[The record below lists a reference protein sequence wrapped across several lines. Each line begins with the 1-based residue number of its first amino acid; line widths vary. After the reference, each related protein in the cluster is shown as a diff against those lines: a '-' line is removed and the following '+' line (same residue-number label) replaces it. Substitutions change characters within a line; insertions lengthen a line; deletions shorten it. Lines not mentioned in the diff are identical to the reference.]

1 MNNNTAL
8 DTQLSINGHLDKNTA
23 NYTALT
29 PISFLE
35 RTASIYPDR
44 IATINGPIKRTWHET
59 YQRCRQLASA
69 LQREGIKKGDT
80 VSVIAPNISEH
91 FETHFGV
98 PMAGAILNSINT
110 RLDAPTIAF
119 ILQHA
124 NSKIVFVDR
133 EFGALL
139 KDALTLMSHP
149 PLVIDID
156 DSQWRG
162 GELIGTTDYEAFL
175 AQGDEFFDC
184 PALEDEWDSIT
195 LNYTSGTTGDPKG
208 VVYHHRGAYLN
219 AISNAMSWGMTQH
232 PVYLW
237 ILPMF
242 HCNGW
247 CFPWAIAAMAGVSV
261 SLRHAKADDVFN
273 IIKQEK
279 VGYLCAAP
287 IILNMLNAADD
298 SVKSGIEHSVNVMT
312 AGAAPPAAVIQAME
326 AIGFN
331 ITHVYGLTETYGPCV
346 YCAWKDEWDDHS
358 AEEKARLK
366 ARQGIKAPMLEGLM
380 VADPDSLEPVP
391 QDGKTLGEIFMRGNL
406 VMKGYLNN
414 PATTDKAFAGGWFH
428 SGDLAVWHSD
438 GYIEIKD
445 RSKDII
451 ISGGENI
458 SSIEIEDTLYRH
470 PMVQEAAVV
479 AKLDEKWGET
489 PCAFIT
495 LKDRALKDSTLK
507 NSANTVSEHD
517 IIQFCREHM
526 AHFKAPRYVVF
537 GPLPKTSTGK
547 VQKFLLRDQANA
559 LPSAHASLEKHT

>member
-1 MNNNTAL
+1 MNNTAL
-8 DTQLSINGHLDKNTA
+8 DTHLNKNVA

-35 RTASIYPDR
+35 RTATIYPDR
-44 IATINGPIKRTWHET
+44 IASINGPIKRTWHET

-69 LQREGIKKGDT
+69 LQRKDIQKGDI

-91 FETHFGV
+91 FEMHFGV

-133 EFGALL
+133 EFSALL
-139 KDALTLMSHP
+139 KDALTLMPHQ

-156 DSQWRG
+156 DSQWLG
-162 GELIGTTDYEAFL
+162 GELIGNTDYEAFL
-175 AQGDEFFDC
+175 TQGDEFYEC
-184 PALEDEWDSIT
+184 PILEDEWDSIT

-261 SLRHAKADDVFN
+261 SLRHAKAEDVFD
-273 IIKQEK
+273 IIKKEK

-287 IILNMLNAADD
+287 IILNMLNAADN
-298 SVKSGIEHSVNVMT
+298 SVKSGIEHPVNVMT

-326 AIGFN
+326 SIGFN

-346 YCAWKDEWDDHS
+346 YCAWKGEWDDHS

-414 PATTDKAFAGGWFH
+414 PATTEKAFAGGWFH

-479 AKLDEKWGET
+479 AKLDDKWGET

-495 LKDRALKDSTLK
+495 LKDSTLK
-507 NSANTVSEHD
+507 SANKVSEQE

-526 AHFKAPRYVVF
+526 AHFKAPKYVVF

-559 LPSAHASLEKHT
+559 LSLTNVKLESNK

>member
-1 MNNNTAL
+1 MNNNTSL
-8 DTQLSINGHLDKNTA
+8 DTQISKNGHLDKNIA

-35 RTASIYPDR
+35 RTANIYPDR

-69 LQREGIKKGDT
+69 LQREGIHKDDT

-139 KDALTLMSHP
+139 KEALELMPYS

-156 DSQWRG
+156 DTQWVG
-162 GELIGTTDYEAFL
+162 GERAGTTDYETFL
-175 AQGDEFFDC
+175 TQGDEFFDC
-184 PALEDEWDSIT
+184 PVLEDEWDSIT

-208 VVYHHRGAYLN
+208 VLYHHRGAYLN
-219 AISNAMSWGMTQH
+219 SISNAMSWGMTQH

-247 CFPWAIAAMAGVSV
+247 CFPWTIAAMAGVSV
-261 SLRHAKADDVFN
+261 SLRHAKADDVFT

-287 IILNMLNAADD
+287 IILNMLNAAEDN
-298 SVKSGIEHSVNVMT
+298 VKSGIEHPVNVMT

-326 AIGFN
+326 SIGFN

-358 AEEKARLK
+358 DEEKARIK

-414 PATTDKAFAGGWFH
+414 PATTEKAFTGGWFH

-438 GYIEIKD
+438 GYVEIKD

-479 AKLDEKWGET
+479 AKLDDKWGET

-495 LKDRALKDSTLK
+495 LKDSALKSK
-507 NSANTVSEHD
+507 NIVSEDD
-517 IIQFCREHM
+517 IIQFCRENM
-526 AHFKAPRYVVF
+526 AHFKAPKYVIF

-559 LPSAHASLEKHT
+559 LSSTSVN